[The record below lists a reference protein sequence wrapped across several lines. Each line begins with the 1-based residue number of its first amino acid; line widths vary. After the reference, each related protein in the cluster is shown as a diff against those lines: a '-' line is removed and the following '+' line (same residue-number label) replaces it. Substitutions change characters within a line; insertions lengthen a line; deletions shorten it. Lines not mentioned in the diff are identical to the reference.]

1 MMGSMSRLLKTLLD
15 VAGKPLRTVVG
26 LMSGTS
32 VDSIDVAICRI
43 GPGHAPVRL
52 LHFAERPFDRTLK
65 SRLTRVADLT
75 VRDIAE
81 LHVLVGEAFAAAC
94 LVVLEEAGL
103 DRDDVDLVG
112 SHGQTVYHHS
122 SVPGALRAT
131 LQLGDGDVIA
141 ERLGLPVIS
150 DFRAKDIASGGEGAP
165 ISPRADLVLYG
176 ASTVGGRRAILNL
189 GGIANVTVLDSDP
202 ARIFGFDTGPA
213 NALLDRAAKRITG
226 GQRNCDRDGLIAR
239 QGIVNEPLLAKW
251 LAEDE
256 FIQRAPP
263 KSTGFE
269 MYGDDFLKRAEAL
282 NGGLDANL
290 IATLTEFTAR
300 SIALAFER
308 HILVDP
314 PVDEIVVAGGGGAN
328 PTLMARIAENLVPRR
343 VRRSED
349 YGIPSS
355 AREAMAFAILADMAL
370 RGEASSLPS
379 VTGARHAAVLGKL
392 SFP

>member
-1 MMGSMSRLLKTLLD
+1 MMGNMSRLLKTLLD
-15 VAGKPLRTVVG
+15 GAEKPLRTVVG

-43 GPGHAPVRL
+43 GPGPAPVRL
-52 LHFAERPFDRTLK
+52 LHFAERPFDPALK
-65 SRLTRVADLT
+65 SRLTRVSDLK

-81 LHVLVGEAFAAAC
+81 LHVLVGEAFANAC
-94 LVVLEEAGL
+94 LVVLEDVGL
-103 DRDDVDLVG
+103 NRDAVDLVG

-122 SVPGALRAT
+122 SIPGALRAT
-131 LQLGDGDVIA
+131 FQLGDGDVIA
-141 ERLGLPVIS
+141 EQLGLPVIS
-150 DFRAKDIASGGEGAP
+150 DFRARDIASGGEGAP

-176 ASTVGGRRAILNL
+176 ASTFGSRRAILNL

-202 ARIFGFDTGPA
+202 SLIFGFDTGPA
-213 NALLDRAAKRITG
+213 NALLDRAARRLTA
-226 GQRNCDRDGLIAR
+226 GQWNYDRDGLIAR
-239 QGIVNEPLLAKW
+239 EGIVNEALLSDW
-251 LAEDE
+251 LRRDE
-256 FIQRAPP
+256 FIQQAPP

-269 MYGDDFLKRAEAL
+269 MYGDDFLNRAEAL

-290 IATLTEFTAR
+290 MATLTEFTAR
-300 SIALAFER
+300 SIAIAFDR
-308 HILVDP
+308 HIQVDP

-328 PTLMARIAENLVPRR
+328 PILMARIVENLAPRR
-343 VRRSED
+343 IRRSED
-349 YGIPSS
+349 FGIPTS